1 MTSPLLVEASSV
13 RWALRVCSF
22 HSLSFY
28 PVATALVIA
37 ESEVEVTAI
46 RAHGP
51 GGQNVNKVSSAIQL
65 RFDIPNSTL
74 PEPVKERLL
83 VLRDSRI
90 TQDGVLVLKA
100 QRYRTQDMNRMD
112 AFSRLHELVNSV
124 AVPPKKRKPTQPSY
138 GSVQKRLQSKTKR
151 SDLKTSRGNK
161 GLD

>member
-1 MTSPLLVEASSV
+1 MV
-13 RWALRVCSF
+13 
-22 HSLSFY
+22 
-28 PVATALVIA
+28 TALVIP

-46 RAHGP
+46 RAQGP

-65 RFDIPNSTL
+65 RFDISNSSL

-83 VLRDSRI
+83 ALRDSRI

-112 AFSRLHELVNSV
+112 AFSRLHELVQSV
-124 AVPPKKRKPTQPSY
+124 AVPPKTRKPTRPSY

-151 SDLKTSRGNK
+151 SDLKAGRAGK
-161 GLD
+161 GVD

>member
-1 MTSPLLVEASSV
+1 MV
-13 RWALRVCSF
+13 
-22 HSLSFY
+22 
-28 PVATALVIA
+28 TALVIA

-46 RAHGP
+46 RAQGP

-65 RFDIPNSTL
+65 RFDIPNSSL

-83 VLRDSRI
+83 ALRDSRI
-90 TQDGVLVLKA
+90 TQDGVLILKA

-124 AVPPKKRKPTQPSY
+124 AVPPKKRKPTKPSY

-151 SDLKTSRGNK
+151 SDLKTSRGSK
-161 GLD
+161 GMD